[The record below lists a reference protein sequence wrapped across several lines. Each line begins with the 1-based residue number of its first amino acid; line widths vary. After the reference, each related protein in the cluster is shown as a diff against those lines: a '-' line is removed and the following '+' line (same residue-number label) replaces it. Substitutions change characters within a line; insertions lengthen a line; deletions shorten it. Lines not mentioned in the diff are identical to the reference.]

1 MSPLLGMWV
10 GASIHAVAAVALGAI
25 TMRLKGSFF
34 VMSTLAFGAVVHI
47 SANNLRQF
55 TGGASGLSIPLQPS
69 WVNLVFVSKVTFA
82 YVALAL
88 VVMFFLVT
96 KLIAGSKIGYSLVAF
111 RENDSAARA
120 LGIRTLPLRIG
131 VFALSAGMTSLCGTF
146 HAQYYLYVDPDSVL
160 SLNLSLNLALMAIV
174 GGVDSL
180 WSDHRGNHGDH
191 RIFRD
196 AGHSWRSDIRAYPTR
211 LCHDRHHCA
220 GCRSERSGTRG
231 RQVADGEAGMA
242 TLVASGLAKSFGGL
256 AAVRDVAFEARAG
269 EVLSI
274 IGPNG
279 AGKTTVFNLLTG
291 FIAPDAGSATLD
303 GRPLNRI
310 SPEARCRAGLVRT
323 FQIVQPFRGLS
334 VLDNVVMGAMLRVA
348 SIREARMVAS
358 DVLEQLGM
366 SVLAQMPAGSLSIG
380 DRKRLEMAKA
390 LATSP
395 SVLLLDEVMGGLIP
409 VEVRN
414 MIAFIRTLRDRGIAV
429 VIIEHHMSAVMQLSD
444 HILVLQNGWPI
455 ARGTPADVSRDPVVL
470 SAYLGPKFTI
480 GGSASSC

>member
-1 MSPLLGMWV
+1 
-10 GASIHAVAAVALGAI
+10 
-25 TMRLKGSFF
+25 
-34 VMSTLAFGAVVHI
+34 
-47 SANNLRQF
+47 
-55 TGGASGLSIPLQPS
+55 
-69 WVNLVFVSKVTFA
+69 
-82 YVALAL
+82 
-88 VVMFFLVT
+88 
-96 KLIAGSKIGYSLVAF
+96 
-111 RENDSAARA
+111 
-120 LGIRTLPLRIG
+120 
-131 VFALSAGMTSLCGTF
+131 
-146 HAQYYLYVDPDSVL
+146 
-160 SLNLSLNLALMAIV
+160 
-174 GGVDSL
+174 
-180 WSDHRGNHGDH
+180 
-191 RIFRD
+191 
-196 AGHSWRSDIRAYPTR
+196 
-211 LCHDRHHCA
+211 
-220 GCRSERSGTRG
+220 
-231 RQVADGEAGMA
+231 MA
-242 TLVASGLAKSFGGL
+242 TLIASGLAKSFGGL

-291 FIAPDAGSATLD
+291 FITPDAGSATLD
-303 GRPLNRI
+303 GRPLGNM
-310 SPEARCRAGLVRT
+310 SPEARCSAGLVRT

-348 SIREARMVAS
+348 SIREARLVAA
-358 DVLEQLGM
+358 DVLEQLDM
-366 SVLAQMPAGSLSIG
+366 SALAQMPAGSLSIG

-444 HILVLQNGWPI
+444 HILVLQNGRPI

>member
-1 MSPLLGMWV
+1 
-10 GASIHAVAAVALGAI
+10 
-25 TMRLKGSFF
+25 
-34 VMSTLAFGAVVHI
+34 
-47 SANNLRQF
+47 
-55 TGGASGLSIPLQPS
+55 
-69 WVNLVFVSKVTFA
+69 
-82 YVALAL
+82 
-88 VVMFFLVT
+88 
-96 KLIAGSKIGYSLVAF
+96 
-111 RENDSAARA
+111 
-120 LGIRTLPLRIG
+120 
-131 VFALSAGMTSLCGTF
+131 
-146 HAQYYLYVDPDSVL
+146 
-160 SLNLSLNLALMAIV
+160 
-174 GGVDSL
+174 
-180 WSDHRGNHGDH
+180 
-191 RIFRD
+191 
-196 AGHSWRSDIRAYPTR
+196 
-211 LCHDRHHCA
+211 
-220 GCRSERSGTRG
+220 
-231 RQVADGEAGMA
+231 MA

-444 HILVLQNGWPI
+444 HILVLQNGRPI